1 MNDQQAAEY
10 MAGIESEIQAARWAL
25 PVDFARDA
33 YAERFA
39 VDGEPHADLEIS
51 GDHRPRI
58 GRRRLGL
65 AARMDATGVSDRVAQ
80 QPAEPTPVRCD
91 YCGDLLPAVKDR
103 AHIPTTPDLQRLGF
117 SADNAV
123 CPECVTKQRSSDP
136 GPFTT
141 ECVWCHAPIRHRVDT
156 SVTPPYEWWEAH
168 ADYTTRATC
177 QAIGEPDH
185 LVKGGHQSV
194 KDEWWLEDQ
203 ESEGRES

>member
-1 MNDQQAAEY
+1 MS
-10 MAGIESEIQAARWAL
+10 AGAW
-25 PVDFARDA
+25 ARDIA
-33 YAERFA
+33 RTYDALAENF
-39 VDGEPHADLEIS
+39 ES
-51 GDHRPRI
+51 RPSTPENT
-58 GRRRLGL
+58 LGAIANRAEAAKYHSI

-117 SADNAV
+117 AADNAV

-203 ESEGRES
+203 ESEGRVRVSRTG

>member
-1 MNDQQAAEY
+1 MS
-10 MAGIESEIQAARWAL
+10 AGAW
-25 PVDFARDA
+25 ARDIA
-33 YAERFA
+33 RTYDALAENF
-39 VDGEPHADLEIS
+39 E
-51 GDHRPRI
+51 
-58 GRRRLGL
+58 RLPSAPENTLGAIANRAEAAKYHSI

-136 GPFTT
+136 GAFTT

-194 KDEWWLEDQ
+194 KDEWWLKDLEPAEWGPDDA
-203 ESEGRES
+203 